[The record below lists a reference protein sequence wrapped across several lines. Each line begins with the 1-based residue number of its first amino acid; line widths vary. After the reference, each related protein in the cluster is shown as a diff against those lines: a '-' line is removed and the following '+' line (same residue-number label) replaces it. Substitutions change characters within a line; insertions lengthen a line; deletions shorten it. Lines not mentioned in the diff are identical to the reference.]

1 MYMDKNELK
10 KLLCE
15 AVDSVKDQ
23 TKAFADDVAAHAE
36 LGFFETRTSDK
47 LAAALEGLGL
57 DVTRGLA
64 RTGLRTDMA
73 GGAEGPKVAVIGEL
87 DGIVC
92 RQHPLA
98 VEDTGASHA
107 CGHNLQISAVYAM
120 AAALAK
126 TGLMKELA
134 GSVAFLGLPAEE
146 FIEVGRRTEMRER
159 GELVYYGGKQ
169 EFVRLGVFDDI
180 DMSMMV
186 HAGDDAHG
194 RGFTVPDGGNGFRI
208 FMLRYEGKQAHAA
221 AAPHLGVN
229 ALYAAV
235 AGINA
240 VNALRETFRDEDH
253 IRVHYIIT
261 KGGDSVNS
269 VPDDVRLEGY
279 VRSGNIEKI
288 DETFMKVVRAFK
300 AGGEALGAKCHV
312 RSIAGYLPLNASKD
326 LNRIFADNADALVGP
341 EHVERHTY
349 FAASTD
355 LGDIAHLMP
364 SIQPSGGGTVGAL
377 PSKEFCAA
385 AFAAAVLDPAK
396 VMLMTLVD
404 LLYDGA
410 KEAKE
415 VLANFKPVYT
425 KEEYLAAM
433 DSRFFSE

>member
-1 MYMDKNELK
+1 MDKNELK

-57 DVTRGLA
+57 NVTRGLA

-120 AAALAK
+120 AAALVK

-134 GSVAFLGLPAEE
+134 GSVAFL
-146 FIEVGRRTEMRER
+146 
-159 GELVYYGGKQ
+159 
-169 EFVRLGVFDDI
+169 DDI

-326 LNRIFADNADALVGP
+326 LNRIFADNSMSSATP
-341 EHVERHTY
+341 
-349 FAASTD
+349 
-355 LGDIAHLMP
+355 I
-364 SIQPSGGGTVGAL
+364 
-377 PSKEFCAA
+377 
-385 AFAAAVLDPAK
+385 
-396 VMLMTLVD
+396 
-404 LLYDGA
+404 
-410 KEAKE
+410 
-415 VLANFKPVYT
+415 
-425 KEEYLAAM
+425 
-433 DSRFFSE
+433 SRPRPTSATSRT

>member
-1 MYMDKNELK
+1 M
-10 KLLCE
+10 
-15 AVDSVKDQ
+15 
-23 TKAFADDVAAHAE
+23 
-36 LGFFETRTSDK
+36 
-47 LAAALEGLGL
+47 
-57 DVTRGLA
+57 
-64 RTGLRTDMA
+64 
-73 GGAEGPKVAVIGEL
+73 
-87 DGIVC
+87 
-92 RQHPLA
+92 
-98 VEDTGASHA
+98 EDTGASHA

-269 VPDDVRLEGY
+269 VPDDVRL
-279 VRSGNIEKI
+279 
-288 DETFMKVVRAFK
+288 DW
-300 AGGEALGAKCHV
+300 
-312 RSIAGYLPLNASKD
+312 
-326 LNRIFADNADALVGP
+326 DALAP
-341 EHVERHTY
+341 DDDDFRIEL
-349 FAASTD
+349 F
-355 LGDIAHLMP
+355 
-364 SIQPSGGGTVGAL
+364 
-377 PSKEFCAA
+377 
-385 AFAAAVLDPAK
+385 
-396 VMLMTLVD
+396 
-404 LLYDGA
+404 
-410 KEAKE
+410 
-415 VLANFKPVYT
+415 
-425 KEEYLAAM
+425 
-433 DSRFFSE
+433 RFFPDGGACGQRKFILTYKETNLVLEISALTGAMRMRESVEEDWE

>member
-1 MYMDKNELK
+1 
-10 KLLCE
+10 
-15 AVDSVKDQ
+15 
-23 TKAFADDVAAHAE
+23 
-36 LGFFETRTSDK
+36 
-47 LAAALEGLGL
+47 
-57 DVTRGLA
+57 
-64 RTGLRTDMA
+64 
-73 GGAEGPKVAVIGEL
+73 
-87 DGIVC
+87 
-92 RQHPLA
+92 
-98 VEDTGASHA
+98 
-107 CGHNLQISAVYAM
+107 
-120 AAALAK
+120 
-126 TGLMKELA
+126 
-134 GSVAFLGLPAEE
+134 
-146 FIEVGRRTEMRER
+146 
-159 GELVYYGGKQ
+159 
-169 EFVRLGVFDDI
+169 
-180 DMSMMV
+180 MSMMV

-377 PSKEFCAA
+377 HSKEFCAED
-385 AFAAAVLDPAK
+385 FEAAVLDPAK

>member
-1 MYMDKNELK
+1 MDKNELK

-57 DVTRGLA
+57 NVTRGLA

-269 VPDDVRLEGY
+269 VPDDVR
-279 VRSGNIEKI
+279 
-288 DETFMKVVRAFK
+288 
-300 AGGEALGAKCHV
+300 
-312 RSIAGYLPLNASKD
+312 
-326 LNRIFADNADALVGP
+326 
-341 EHVERHTY
+341 
-349 FAASTD
+349 
-355 LGDIAHLMP
+355 P
-364 SIQPSGGGTVGAL
+364 S
-377 PSKEFCAA
+377 
-385 AFAAAVLDPAK
+385 
-396 VMLMTLVD
+396 
-404 LLYDGA
+404 
-410 KEAKE
+410 
-415 VLANFKPVYT
+415 
-425 KEEYLAAM
+425 
-433 DSRFFSE
+433 